1 VGARAQHDNGS
12 LERELVDR
20 GVNSE
25 VAESYIDVW
34 GKPTR
39 IDPQT
44 RQALLNALGPQRAV
58 SRKLSLEKGNCYQ
71 PELLEGGGRVWG
83 FMVQLYS
90 LRSARN
96 WGIGDFGDLRALI
109 ETAAGL
115 GAAVVG
121 VNPLHA
127 GGTSPY
133 SPSSRHALNV
143 LYLDIESIPEYSR
156 CPPAQK
162 LVRSTGFQKRLSALR
177 EAELVDY
184 EGVARAK
191 YEALEFLFK
200 NFEEKKRFAEKK
212 RSGGEKKRLEGL
224 AEKKQEGIKT
234 YALFEALREKFG
246 GGWQSWP
253 EEYRDPRSAAVLQ
266 FAKKNPKRVEFH
278 EYLQR
283 NARLQ
288 LDAAQ
293 ARALELGMPIGLYVD
308 LALGADAGGAEV
320 WGDREVFAL
329 EASCGAPPDEFN
341 PRGQDWG
348 LPPYNPRA
356 LRARGYAPFIDLLR
370 ANMPR
375 GGALRMDHVM
385 ALMRLWWIPRGAKA
399 GEGGYVHYP
408 FEDLVAV
415 LAQQS
420 RERRCMVIGEDLGT
434 VSPELRKALNEAGVL
449 SYRPLLFEK
458 QADGEFAPPQAYPRE
473 ALTCV
478 STHDL
483 PTWKGFFENKDLL
496 LREKLGLTVDVSR
509 ELQLREKDKENL
521 KKALL
526 REGLDISAAAAHLF
540 IARTP
545 CKIMLVQPEDV
556 FELAEQVNLPGTV
569 AEHPNWRRKLPVPVE
584 AWAADSRVASLSR
597 AVAPLRG
604 VGARVPRAT
613 YRFQLNKDF
622 RFRDAI
628 ALVPY
633 LAALGVSHVYAS
645 PFLMARPGSAHGYD
659 IVDHGRVNPEIGT
672 EAELDELIA
681 ALQARGMGM
690 VLDIVPNH
698 MGVLRGDNAWWLD
711 VLEKGQASPYAKFFD
726 IDWNPAKPEL
736 RGKVLLPVLGNH
748 YGEVLEKN
756 ELKLVKEKGAWRIA
770 YFDHRFPLNKKSS
783 KEINVKK
790 ISKDSLAMHR
800 LLEQQHYRLAFWRVA
815 SDEINYRRFFEITDL
830 AALRVED
837 RDVFEATH
845 AYIARLCRRRGV
857 DGLRVDHP
865 DGLADPRTYFER
877 LRELCGRCGTPWIV
891 VEKIVAS
898 HETLPADWPVHGTT
912 GYRFANLLTGLFVDG
927 NAKERFDRI
936 YRHFTGEQR
945 SFDDIAYA
953 SRMLIMN
960 TTLAAELDMLST
972 RLARIAAGN
981 RNTRDYTRGGL
992 RKALAEIAAHFPVY
1006 RSYITARGAS
1016 DTDRRHIGWAVGKA
1030 RRASYLAD
1038 PSVFE
1043 FIRSLL
1049 LLEIAPKEKPR
1060 QQAML
1065 DFAMRFQQFTAPVVA
1080 KGDEDTAF
1088 YRYHRL
1094 IALNEVGNDP
1104 REFGF
1109 SLKAFHAASEDRA
1122 KNWAHTMIAS
1132 STHDTKRSE
1141 DARARLGVLSEMAST
1156 WRLMLRRWSLM
1167 NRSARSEVAGASAP
1181 SEVTGARAPSAGD
1194 EYLYYQALLAIWPDR
1209 IPDQAALKDL
1219 HDRLQGYMLKA
1230 AREAKL
1236 RTSWIN
1242 PDEEYE
1248 AALGRFVSESFR
1260 NELFLKDLNEA
1271 LARLARLGML
1281 VGLSQ
1286 AVIKAASPGVPDYYQ
1301 GTELW
1306 DFSLVDPD
1314 NRRPVDY
1321 ALRAKL
1327 LASLD
1332 KKSFSPKGLLE
1343 ELADGRAKLHVISKG
1358 LSIRQELREL
1368 FYAPAYVPL
1377 YADSGREENLCAFA
1391 LQSGRQAVIAVAPRL
1406 FAGLM
1411 QEGDL
1416 APIGARVW
1424 GESRL
1429 SLPESL
1435 SGEFVNVLTEEK
1447 HKGSSLRVADLLAVF
1462 PVALLVR
1469 RG

>member
-1 VGARAQHDNGS
+1 MDRAVK
-12 LERELVDR
+12 REKSVSDTDLQEIAD
-20 GVNSE
+20 
-25 VAESYIDVW
+25 SYVDVW

-44 RQALLNALGPQRAV
+44 RQALLNALGPRRAV
-58 SRKLSLEKGNCYQ
+58 SRKLSLEKGKCYQ
-71 PELLEGGGRVWG
+71 PELLERGGRVWG

-115 GAAVVG
+115 GAAAVG

-143 LYLDIESIPEYSR
+143 LYLNIESIPEYSR
-156 CPPAQK
+156 CPPAQR
-162 LVRSTGFQKRLSALR
+162 LVKSPAFQKRLRTLR
-177 EAELVDY
+177 DAELVDY

-191 YEALEFLFK
+191 YEVLELLFK
-200 NFEEKKRFAEKK
+200 NHKKNKKRPEEFAG
-212 RSGGEKKRLEGL
+212 S
-224 AEKKQEGIKT
+224 KQEGIKT

-253 EEYRDPRSAAVLQ
+253 EDYRDPRSPKVLR
-266 FAKKNPKRVEFH
+266 FAKKNSQRVAFH

-283 NARLQ
+283 NARQQ

-320 WGDREVFAL
+320 WADREAFAL
-329 EASCGAPPDEFN
+329 DASCGAPPDEFN
-341 PRGQDWG
+341 PKGQDWG

-385 ALMRLWWIPRGAKA
+385 ALMRLWWIPRGAKP

-408 FEDLVAV
+408 FEQLLAV
-415 LAQQS
+415 LAQES

-434 VSPELRKALNEAGVL
+434 VPAELRKALNEAGVL

-458 QADGEFAPPQAYPRE
+458 QPDGEFSPPQAYPRE

-483 PTWKGFFENKDLL
+483 PTWFGFLKNSDLK
-496 LREKLGLTVDVSR
+496 LRNELGLSVDPDK
-509 ELQLREKDKENL
+509 ECQLREQDK
-521 KKALL
+521 KKLLAALM
-526 REGLDISAAAAHLF
+526 REGLDASAASAHRF
-540 IARTP
+540 IASTP
-545 CKIMLVQPEDV
+545 CKLMLVQPEDV

-569 AEHPNWRRKLPVPVE
+569 AEHPNWRRKLPAPLE
-584 AWAADSRVASLSR
+584 AWAEDSRVTSLSR
-597 AVAPLRG
+597 AIAPLRG
-604 VGARVPRAT
+604 VGKRVPRAT
-613 YRFQLNKDF
+613 YRFQFHKDF
-622 RFRDAI
+622 RFRDAT

-645 PFLMARPGSAHGYD
+645 PFLKARPGSAHGYD
-659 IVDHGRVNPEIGT
+659 IVDHNSVNPEIGT

-681 ALQARGMGM
+681 ALQAEGMGM

-698 MGVLRGDNAWWLD
+698 MGVLQSDNAWWLD
-711 VLEKGQASPYAKFFD
+711 VLEKGQTSPYAKFFD

-748 YGEVLEKN
+748 YGEVLEKK
-756 ELKLVKEKGAWRIA
+756 ELKLVKEAGAWRVA
-770 YFDHRFPLNKKSS
+770 YFDHRFPLNKESS
-783 KEINVKK
+783 KGIDPKK
-790 ISKDSLAMHR
+790 LARDSLAMHR
-800 LLEQQHYRLAFWRVA
+800 LLERQHYRLAFWRVA

-830 AALRVED
+830 AALRIED
-837 RDVFEATH
+837 PDVFEATH
-845 AYIARLCRRRGV
+845 AFIAKLCRRRGV

-877 LRELCGRCGTPWIV
+877 LRNRCGKPWIV
-891 VEKIVAS
+891 VEKILAG
-898 HETLPADWPVHGTT
+898 HEALPADWPVEGET
-912 GYRFANLLTGLFVDG
+912 GYRFANLLSGVFIDKS
-927 NAKERFDRI
+927 AEARFDRI
-936 YRHFTGEQR
+936 YQRFTGERR
-945 SFDDIAYA
+945 SFEEIAYA

-981 RNTRDYTRGGL
+981 RHTRDYTRSGL

-1006 RSYITARGAS
+1006 RSYVTARGAS

-1030 RRASYLAD
+1030 RRASHLGD
-1038 PSVFE
+1038 PSVFD

-1049 LLEIAPKEKPR
+1049 LLEIPPTEKAR
-1060 QQAML
+1060 HQAMV
-1065 DFAMRFQQFTAPVVA
+1065 DFAVRFQQFTSPVVA
-1080 KGDEDTAF
+1080 KGVEDTAF

-1104 REFGF
+1104 REFGV
-1109 SLKAFHAASEDRA
+1109 SLKAFHAAAEDRA
-1122 KNWAHTMIAS
+1122 KGWAHTMIAS

-1141 DARARLGVLSEMAST
+1141 DARARLGVLSEIASS
-1156 WRLMLRRWSLM
+1156 WRMMLRRWSLM
-1167 NRSARSEVAGASAP
+1167 NRSARSEAAAASAP
-1181 SEVTGARAPSAGD
+1181 SEVTGASAPSAGD
-1194 EYLYYQALLAIWPDR
+1194 EYLYYQALLCIWPDR
-1209 IPDQAALKDL
+1209 IPDESALKNL
-1219 HDRLQGYMLKA
+1219 RERLQAYMLKA

-1242 PDEEYE
+1242 PDAEYE
-1248 AALGRFVSESFR
+1248 AALERFILGSFE
-1260 NELFLKDLNEA
+1260 NSLFIKDVTEA
-1271 LARLARLGML
+1271 AARISRLGML

-1286 AVIKAASPGVPDYYQ
+1286 ALIKAASPGVPDYYQ
-1301 GTELW
+1301 GTEIW

-1321 ALRAKL
+1321 PLRARL

-1332 KKSFSPKGLLE
+1332 KKSFSTNGLLE
-1343 ELADGRAKLHVISKG
+1343 ELADGRAKLHVIAKG
-1358 LSIRQELREL
+1358 LSLRKEMPEL
-1368 FYAPAYVPL
+1368 FDQPTYVPL
-1377 YADSGREENLCAFA
+1377 YADSGKEENLCAFA
-1391 LQSGRQAVIAVAPRL
+1391 LQNGRQALIAVAPRL

-1411 QEGDL
+1411 QDGDL
-1416 APIGARVW
+1416 APIGPRVW
-1424 GESRL
+1424 GDARL
-1429 SLPESL
+1429 LLPGSL
-1435 SGEFVNVLTEEK
+1435 SGNFINVLTSEK
-1447 HKGSSLRVADLLAVF
+1447 HQGNSLRVADLLATF
-1462 PVALLVR
+1462 PVALLTMSA
-1469 RG
+1469 